1 MLFIAKICGNK
12 QGDFTGLFDIADSF
26 YEEQLRMFGE
36 QKIDTRVG
44 ILVGRRHPSSDF
56 VETREASRIIR
67 DAPPG
72 IIVAVTHLDTLTEQI
87 DLIGET
93 GAETIQIHTKRPK
106 PEDIETLK
114 KLYPN
119 RHFWHVIHAPQRYA
133 DPAETQRA
141 ERETLT
147 MAKELVSLGVTVV
160 LDSFDI
166 ASGRVGG
173 TGLAVEEEYAKR
185 FIKNLRSSDSQGSV
199 VLAGGLQPD
208 ATTIGRIRVTKP
220 NGIDANTGLN
230 VSESDRSKDPRK
242 VCAYLGGAL
251 EGAYHRRP
259 SGLWAA
265 C

>member
-1 MLFIAKICGNK
+1 MLSVAKICGNK
-12 QGDFTGLFDIADSF
+12 RGDFIVLFDIIQSF
-26 YEEQLRMFGE
+26 NEEQLGIFGE
-36 QKIDTRVG
+36 PKIDPRLG
-44 ILVGRRHPSSDF
+44 LLIGQKHPSPDF
-56 VETREASRIIR
+56 VDVREASRIIQ
-67 DAPPG
+67 DFPSET
-72 IIVAVTHLDTLTEQI
+72 IVAVTHLDTLSEQI

-106 PEDIETLK
+106 PEDIKALK

-119 RHFWHVIHAPQRYA
+119 RHFWQVIHAPQKYA

-147 MAKELVSLGVTVV
+147 MAEELFSLDVTVV

-173 TGLAVEEEYAKR
+173 TGLAVEEAYAKR
-185 FIKNLRSSDSQGSV
+185 FIHKLRSGDSKGKV
-199 VLAGGLQPD
+199 ILAGGLQPHNV
-208 ATTIGRIRVTKP
+208 ISKIREIRP

-230 VSESDRSKDPRK
+230 VSKDDRSKDPRK
-242 VCAYLGGAL
+242 VRAYLGGAL

-259 SGLWAA
+259 SGLWTA